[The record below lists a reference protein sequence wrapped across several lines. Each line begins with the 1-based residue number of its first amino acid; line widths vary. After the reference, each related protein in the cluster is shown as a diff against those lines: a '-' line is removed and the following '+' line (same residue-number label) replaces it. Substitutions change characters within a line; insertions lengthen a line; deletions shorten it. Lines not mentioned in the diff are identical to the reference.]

1 MITLNEAKA
10 YLRVDLADE
19 ADEYNLQRAIEVA
32 DKWMIGAVGRG
43 YDDEDP
49 REKELMLKIVGD
61 IFDNRTTTE
70 MNQNNVNRLFYDLA
84 LQLRL
89 ELGGSQNG

>member
-19 ADEYNLQRAIEVA
+19 ADENNLQRAIEVA

-43 YDDEDP
+43 YDDEVP
-49 REKELMLKIVGD
+49 RAKELMLKIVGD